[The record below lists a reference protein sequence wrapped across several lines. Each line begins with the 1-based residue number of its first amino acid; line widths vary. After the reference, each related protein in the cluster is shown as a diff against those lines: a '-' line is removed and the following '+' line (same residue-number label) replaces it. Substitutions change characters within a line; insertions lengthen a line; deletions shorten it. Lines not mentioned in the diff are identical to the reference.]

1 MRLQWVK
8 GGNDLAEGAPRRGR
22 GRSDIVTRQ
31 LIHQPEIGRHRR
43 APEKRASY
51 REVFA
56 VREFR
61 WLWTAQVLSFAGD
74 QFAQVAIAI
83 LVFRRTDSA
92 FLTALTYALTYLPP
106 IVGGPL
112 LSGLADLF
120 PRRRVMIGCDLA
132 RVATVGLMAVP
143 GVPFWGLCT
152 LLFGTVLLSAPFS
165 SARSALVP
173 D

>member
-1 MRLQWVK
+1 M
-8 GGNDLAEGAPRRGR
+8 
-22 GRSDIVTRQ
+22 TRQ
-31 LIHQPEIGRHRR
+31 LIPPPEAGRHRR

-51 REVFA
+51 GEVFA

-61 WLWTAQVLSFAGD
+61 WLWLAQVLSFAGD

-120 PRRRVMIGCDLA
+120 PRRRIMIACDLIRA
-132 RVATVGLMAVP
+132 GLVALMAIP
-143 GVPFWGLCT
+143 SMPFAGLCG
-152 LLFGTVLLSAPFS
+152 LLFLTVLLGAPFT
-165 SARSALVP
+165 SARSALLP
-173 D
+173 DVLPGDKFVVG